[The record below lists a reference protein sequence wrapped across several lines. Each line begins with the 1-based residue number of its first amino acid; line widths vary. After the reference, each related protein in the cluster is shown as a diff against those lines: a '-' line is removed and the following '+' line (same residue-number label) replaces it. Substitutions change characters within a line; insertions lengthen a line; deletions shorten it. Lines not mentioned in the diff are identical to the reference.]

1 MALISAVAGLRQL
14 DAGKYLVPACRLRL
28 GKIRVEAKAEVG
40 AINGGVLEVQGMHR
54 KLLPGLR
61 VGDVLVSQRIEAV
74 IGAYKEI
81 LAGDMRGIV
90 KGRFVAYNGLCEG
103 VPGQLNGMLKSS
115 PGCQRPSVNIEL
127 AVLRVSPG
135 EFTLILLLEV
145 AAAVHMIE
153 GEVPNGAP
161 AVRYQDRWR
170 EARHSLL

>member
-61 VGDVLVSQRIEAV
+61 VGDVLVSQRIEAM

-90 KGRFVAYNGLCEG
+90 KGRLVAYNRLCKG
-103 VPGQLNGMLKSS
+103 VPGQLNGMLESS
-115 PGCQRPSVNIEL
+115 PGC
-127 AVLRVSPG
+127 
-135 EFTLILLLEV
+135 
-145 AAAVHMIE
+145 
-153 GEVPNGAP
+153 
-161 AVRYQDRWR
+161 
-170 EARHSLL
+170 